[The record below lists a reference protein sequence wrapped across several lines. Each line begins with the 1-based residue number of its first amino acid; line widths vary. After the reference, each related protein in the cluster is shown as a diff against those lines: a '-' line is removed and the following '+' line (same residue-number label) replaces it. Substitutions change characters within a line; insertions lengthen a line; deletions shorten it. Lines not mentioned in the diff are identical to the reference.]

1 MKTTELLVVLVSC
14 LTLVLAAPGADLAL
28 QPMPKEWPCP
38 VADDILP
45 CVCTSDE
52 YLDLFLVCTGV
63 STTQLDVAMGAIFP
77 FTVFLELKILE
88 SNPTQSTLTEL
99 PEGIFRDLTF
109 QRVIISGTGLRELS
123 ENVFSNSHSTLKLLN
138 LNNNLLED
146 FTFESVRAYTLLETL
161 ILDDNSLSR
170 LWHMESTSLQTLSV
184 SGNHGLSFDA
194 TVFQNV
200 TNLRTVNMARIDH
213 VTIPQNLFQP
223 LDKVTYIDLSS
234 NRLDRLNE
242 FAINPPNPT
251 LRTLKLNQNS
261 ITEILPNAIQGL
273 TTDATVQMSTNL
285 INLLTQ
291 SQWES
296 VFVQVPDGHI
306 DLTGN
311 ILNCG
316 CDMDWMFLATPEDK
330 YLHILTDT
338 TTCFDGTK
346 VVFLDNM
353 WFFYQCQQRHR
364 E

>member
-1 MKTTELLVVLVSC
+1 MKTAELLVVLVSC

-38 VADDILP
+38 EADDILP

-52 YLDLFLVCTGV
+52 YLNLRLVCTGV
-63 STTQLDVAMGAIFP
+63 STAQLDEAMGAIFP
-77 FTVFLELKILE
+77 FKQFLELRIE
-88 SNPTQSTLTEL
+88 DSNPATSPLTEL
-99 PEGIFRDLTF
+99 TEGIFRDLTF
-109 QRVIISGTGLRELS
+109 NRVTITGTGITNVQ
-123 ENVFSNSHSTLKLLN
+123 ENVFSNSHTTLVMLN
-138 LNNNLLED
+138 LQNNLIDD

-234 NRLDRLNE
+234 NWLDSLNE

-251 LRTLKLNQNS
+251 LRTLRLNQNS

-273 TTDATVQMSTNL
+273 TEDATLQMAG
-285 INLLTQ
+285 NLLNKLNEP
-291 SQWES
+291 QWKS
-296 VFVQVPDGHI
+296 VFDQVPSGKI

-353 WFFYQCQQRHR
+353 WFFYQC
-364 E
+364 

>member
-1 MKTTELLVVLVSC
+1 
-14 LTLVLAAPGADLAL
+14 
-28 QPMPKEWPCP
+28 MP
-38 VADDILP
+38 
-45 CVCTSDE
+45 
-52 YLDLFLVCTGV
+52 
-63 STTQLDVAMGAIFP
+63 
-77 FTVFLELKILE
+77 
-88 SNPTQSTLTEL
+88 
-99 PEGIFRDLTF
+99 
-109 QRVIISGTGLRELS
+109 
-123 ENVFSNSHSTLKLLN
+123 
-138 LNNNLLED
+138 
-146 FTFESVRAYTLLETL
+146 
-161 ILDDNSLSR
+161 R

-213 VTIPQNLFQP
+213 VTIPQNTSLKP
-223 LDKVTYIDLSS
+223 LDKITYIDLSS
-234 NRLDRLNE
+234 NRLDSLNE

-273 TTDATVQMSTNL
+273 TTDATVQMSHHF

-316 CDMDWMFLATPEDK
+316 CDMDWMFLVTPEDK
-330 YLHILTDT
+330 YLSILTDT

-346 VVFLDNM
+346 VVFLDKM
-353 WFFYQCQQRHR
+353 WFYYQCQQEEQRAGSGWIRSGSGEIRSRGIKSGGTGSGGIREWWGKEWRDKAGSGGKKSGGSRSGEARSGGVKQGVEGQGVEGQVMEGQGGGGGREQRDKEWRGREWRDKSGGIRSGGEGVEDKEWRRREWGVMGARDKQRARHIR
-364 E
+364 IIIYG